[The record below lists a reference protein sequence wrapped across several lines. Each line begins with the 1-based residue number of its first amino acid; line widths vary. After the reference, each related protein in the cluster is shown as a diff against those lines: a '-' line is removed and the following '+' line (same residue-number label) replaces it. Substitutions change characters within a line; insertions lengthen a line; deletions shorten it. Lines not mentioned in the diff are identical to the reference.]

1 MSAEMITASHVEAL
15 DGYRIRVT
23 FSDGAVKEI
32 DLSGELAAA
41 RGVFLELR
49 DPRMFAAVRI
59 SETGAVEWP
68 GEIDLDPEVLYGLF
82 EPASGPPLRRR
93 TLREATSSSRR

>member
-15 DGYRIRVT
+15 DGYLIRVT

-32 DLSGELAAA
+32 DLSDELAAA
-41 RGVFLELR
+41 RGVFLALR
-49 DPRMFAAVRI
+49 DPRMFAAARI
-59 SETGAVEWP
+59 SESGAVEWP

-93 TLREATSSSRR
+93 TLREPTASSRR